1 MVRTTQKIGSFCEAT
16 GEQITSFRHPP
27 NSSATSGTSSFKEE
41 YGKKKTFVRKNVY
54 HLLLLHFSKAEQTAE
69 LR

>member
-1 MVRTTQKIGSFCEAT
+1 MVRTTQKIGSFCEAI
-16 GEQITSFRHPP
+16 GEQITSFRHLP

-41 YGKKKTFVRKNVY
+41 HGKKNTFVRKNVY
-54 HLLLLHFSKAEQTAE
+54 HLLWLYFSKAEQTAE

>member
-1 MVRTTQKIGSFCEAT
+1 MVRTQKIGSFCEAT
-16 GEQITSFRHPP
+16 GEQITSFRHLP
-27 NSSATSGTSSFKEE
+27 NSSATPGTSSFKEE

-54 HLLLLHFSKAEQTAE
+54 HLLLLYFSKAERTAK

>member
-1 MVRTTQKIGSFCEAT
+1 MVRTTQKIGSFCKAV
-16 GEQITSFRHPP
+16 GEQITSFRHLP

-41 YGKKKTFVRKNVY
+41 DGKKKMFVRKNAY
-54 HLLLLHFSKAEQTAE
+54 HLLLLHFSKAEQTAK